1 MPHAYHSL
9 LQGISKMTAME
20 MISNTTWI
28 ACIHHYHYPKEIIF
42 IQIWVTMDKS
52 RDFSLLLQRERGAE
66 LFAMHLLRSKN
77 N

>member
-1 MPHAYHSL
+1 
-9 LQGISKMTAME
+9 ME

-52 RDFSLLLQRERGAE
+52 RDFSPS
-66 LFAMHLLRSKN
+66 LLRQNVSKVPSAPKGKRSRIVCHAFAKD
-77 N
+77 